1 MTTTLVKG
9 QNVPWP
15 DDLVTVQVHHSG
27 DVSAL
32 LLGADERVRDSGD
45 LVFYNEPRA
54 GAATWSAGPPQA
66 VHLDLAA
73 LDRHVVTVRVVV
85 STDPGTPALG
95 AQPAPRLDLSGRH
108 GPAATFV
115 PTGLSTERALVVCE
129 VYRRG
134 DGWKVRAVGQGYDGG
149 LAEAL
154 TVHGVQVDDP
164 PPVAPTP
171 TAAPAPPS
179 PAAAQPVSQPSSPP
193 PPGTTPHERL
203 VRQASGV
210 LEDASRST
218 ASLRSTTHY
227 ATSRLEQALEQLVA
241 DPRTRSGPEGDAARS
256 AAQRDHDALVGTAG
270 TNHRRDMDQLRLE
283 LAGLEAALPAPMA
296 AWTSTAWQ
304 RWQPPTER
312 TPAVRIGTLSVEEAP
327 GLAVPML
334 LGLPLSVP
342 VWVDAATG
350 GPLAAARVLRAI
362 GARVLAAAPP
372 GTFAVTQLDLGSA
385 NPAPMAG
392 LGPAATDPAGVAT
405 ALDDLVRFVDLVE
418 MAYQSGHPEALD
430 EVDARPRLL
439 LAHDVP
445 TGLDDRA
452 LSLLHRLVDRGAQH
466 GVQVVLSG
474 ADSEAVPHP
483 HLTAL
488 LASCRTVP
496 SGPGG
501 VLTDGFGG
509 TSWAFT
515 PDTGPDDDA
524 TLDHVLPRLVRR

>member
-1 MTTTLVKG
+1 MTALVKG
-9 QNVPWP
+9 QNVPWA
-15 DDLVTVQVHHSG
+15 DDVVTVLVHHAG

-32 LLGADERVRDSGD
+32 LLGADEQVRDSGD
-45 LVFYNEPRA
+45 LVFYNQPRA
-54 GAATWSAGPPQA
+54 DAATWSAGPPQS

-95 AQPAPRLDLSGRH
+95 AQPAPRLDLFGRH
-108 GPAATFV
+108 AAVATFT
-115 PTGLSTERALVVCE
+115 PGGLSTERALVVCE

-164 PPVAPTP
+164 APVVPAPAAPP
-171 TAAPAPPS
+171 APAPAPAT
-179 PAAAQPVSQPSSPP
+179 PAAAGPGSPP

-203 VRQASGV
+203 ARQASGV

-227 ATSRLEQALEQLVA
+227 ASTRLEQALEQLVA
-241 DPRTRSGPEGDAARS
+241 DPRTRSGADGDAARA
-256 AAQRDHDALVGTAG
+256 AAQRDHDVLVGTARA
-270 TNHRRDMDQLRLE
+270 NHRRDMDQLRLE
-283 LAGLEAALPAPMA
+283 LGGLEAALPAPMA
-296 AWTSTAWQ
+296 AWTSPAWQ
-304 RWQPPTER
+304 QWQPTAER
-312 TPAVRIGTLSVEEAP
+312 SAAVRLGTLSVEDAP

-334 LGLPLSVP
+334 LGLPLHVP
-342 VWVDAATG
+342 VWVDASTG
-350 GPLAAARVLRAI
+350 GQPAAARVLRSL

-392 LGPAATDPAGVAT
+392 LGPVATDPAGVLA
-405 ALDDLVRFVDLVE
+405 ALEDLVRFVDMVE

-430 EVDARPRLL
+430 ELDGRPRLL
-439 LAHDVP
+439 LVHDVP

-452 LSLLHRLVDRGAQH
+452 IALLHQLVDRGAQH
-466 GVQVVLSG
+466 GVQVVMSG
-474 ADSEAVPHP
+474 TDSAAVPHP

-488 LASCRTVP
+488 LASCRSVP

-509 TSWAFT
+509 TSWDFT
-515 PDTGPDDDA
+515 PDTGPDDAA
-524 TLDHVLPRLVRR
+524 TLDLVLPRLVRR